1 MIRHFTEEGRDLVLL
16 KLAMENNAFLRT
28 VLSNQLLIMQA
39 FQIDRRLPVPFHE
52 EIIDD
57 VGNPDREFRE
67 YLLAVEA
74 ISRDVMRKMW
84 DYAVEHDSSLDRPGD
99 LGV

>member
-1 MIRHFTEEGRDLVLL
+1 MVRDFTENGRDLVLL

-28 VLSNQLLIMQA
+28 VLSNQVLIMQA
-39 FQIDRRLPVPFHE
+39 LEIDRRLPVPFHE

-57 VGNPDREFRE
+57 IGNPDREFRE

-74 ISRDVMRKMW
+74 ISRDVTRKMW
-84 DYAVEHDSSLDRPGD
+84 DYAVERDGTLDMPDD
-99 LGV
+99 LGI